1 MSIVINVS
9 IDAKESTKAREP
21 STQLSKIKSSDDTG
35 KIQNF
40 QYFQSYP
47 NINSNYEEDFVTLSD
62 KSIINLPKYLRAN
75 SNDLSSKSKL
85 GPKITTSVTHK
96 IQTTKTLSSS
106 VGFK

>member
-47 NINSNYEEDFVTLSD
+47 NINSNFTQESV
-62 KSIINLPKYLRAN
+62 
-75 SNDLSSKSKL
+75 
-85 GPKITTSVTHK
+85 KI
-96 IQTTKTLSSS
+96 
-106 VGFK
+106 